1 MGRTGPGCADDLE
14 LNASRSAVVENE
26 RWKKHTARLKDEL
39 RELLRSEALEDEPDK
54 TSRSPGPAT
63 APRARRSHRATREEL
78 RLASA
83 SACVDYLWDTRGKA
97 AYPRAARSMV
107 AGRPYD
113 RSPRP
118 SVGPRA
124 RVPAHPDA
132 LLYDATRRDRSR
144 RTVFCTPTNPIF
156 HQICPDAKD
165 ITAELIVRREG
176 QRRREEAAAK
186 HKAPRFPAVSDQHI
200 FHTGPLHGAVIP
212 LRVLGSSMEGPRRL
226 PSVKDRD
233 VLITLRIQG
242 ATVEQIRLPSAFGG
256 TRAIL
261 DHSEFATDLAFKHVV
276 RDDQFDHALDV
287 LNQEAMQWQ
296 RQRLKTLVNDLS
308 APDVHGLD
316 LLTELLLCGVAVF
329 ERSAP
334 DIAQDPQWPLSDVA
348 CVPTGQGR
356 KLSAAEIFQ
365 GKGWW
370 ISDRVPSPLPPE
382 ITSKILILPP
392 HLSQTWERWL
402 GDAVTAVPASS

>member
-1 MGRTGPGCADDLE
+1 M
-14 LNASRSAVVENE
+14 
-26 RWKKHTARLKDEL
+26 
-39 RELLRSEALEDEPDK
+39 
-54 TSRSPGPAT
+54 
-63 APRARRSHRATREEL
+63 
-78 RLASA
+78 
-83 SACVDYLWDTRGKA
+83 
-97 AYPRAARSMV
+97 
-107 AGRPYD
+107 
-113 RSPRP
+113 
-118 SVGPRA
+118 
-124 RVPAHPDA
+124 
-132 LLYDATRRDRSR
+132 
-144 RTVFCTPTNPIF
+144 
-156 HQICPDAKD
+156 
-165 ITAELIVRREG
+165 
-176 QRRREEAAAK
+176 
-186 HKAPRFPAVSDQHI
+186 
-200 FHTGPLHGAVIP
+200 
-212 LRVLGSSMEGPRRL
+212 
-226 PSVKDRD
+226 
-233 VLITLRIQG
+233 LITLRIQG

-402 GDAVTAVPASS
+402 GDAVTGSTSELLDIAERTKRLSRPRVEPSLPPDVPSPQAFIYKGVSGLVGRPTRPKDPGAPAPPGHRDWIALPRSQPRFTACLEVPISTSPRAMTT